1 MSGIFF
7 IKFDEIFLYNIGI
20 WVRRRT
26 KRGGEGA
33 RTMVVGQQLSDND
46 EQSWRRRSEGGDN
59 GCDWRQQTQW
69 QR

>member
-1 MSGIFF
+1 LVKFIGEMSGIFF

-46 EQSWRRRSEGGDN
+46 EQS
-59 GCDWRQQTQW
+59 
-69 QR
+69 